1 MTSKNREPNGPES
14 FGLESAMKPL
24 DPNET
29 RQPLSDDVLNEMQPI
44 RESNRPEDAMEET
57 PVEDIDAIA
66 QEGSGSGAG
75 DILDHQI
82 TAANRSAS

>member
-1 MTSKNREPNGPES
+1 MTSENREPNSPES

-44 RESNRPEDAMEET
+44 RESNRPEDAMEE
-57 PVEDIDAIA
+57 P
-66 QEGSGSGAG
+66 
-75 DILDHQI
+75 
-82 TAANRSAS
+82 R